1 MCSLTVL
8 ETKSLRSRCQQ
19 AALFPKSLAGSPFLA
34 FQLLGAVSIPQLVAT
49 FLPASCSCHLPCV
62 SLKTPSTLLLK
73 GYQWLHLSP
82 IWIHQDK
89 LFGASPVAQLVK
101 NLSANAGDKGST
113 PFCKEWNGNP
123 HKYFFSFFSLQ
134 YSCLEN
140 PMDRGAWRTTES
152 LRSQRV
158 RDNWVCTHTKL
169 LNLIKVPN
177 HVSCHLK

>member
-34 FQLLGAVSIPQLVAT
+34 FQLLGAVSVPQLVAT
-49 FLPASCSCHLPCV
+49 FLPASSSCHLPCV

-89 LFGASPVAQLVK
+89 LLGASPVAQLVK
-101 NLSANAGDKGST
+101 NLSANAGDEGST

-123 HKYFFSFFSLQ
+123 LKYFFLFFFTPVFLSGKSHGQRSLTD
-134 YSCLEN
+134 YRVHEV
-140 PMDRGAWRTTES
+140 TK
-152 LRSQRV
+152 SQIQLSMH
-158 RDNWVCTHTKL
+158 THKA
-169 LNLIKVPN
+169 P
-177 HVSCHLK
+177 

>member
-34 FQLLGAVSIPQLVAT
+34 FQLLGAVSVPQLVAT
-49 FLPASCSCHLPCV
+49 FLPASSSCHLPCV

-89 LFGASPVAQLVK
+89 LLGASPVAQLVK
-101 NLSANAGDKGST
+101 NLSANAGDEGST

-123 HKYFFSFFSLQ
+123 LKYFFLFFFHSSILVWKIPWTEEPNRLQ
-134 YSCLEN
+134 SPWGHKES
-140 PMDRGAWRTTES
+140 DTTEYAHTQSS
-152 LRSQRV
+152 L
-158 RDNWVCTHTKL
+158 T
-169 LNLIKVPN
+169 
-177 HVSCHLK
+177 